1 MLNGIFGFMIGASL
15 LFGLC
20 RGQGDAVLAAML
32 SGAGDGVKAVVDMAG
47 MFALFCGMASIL
59 RSAGAAQW
67 LAKRLR
73 PVIGRLLGPDTPDDA
88 LEYAVMN
95 LTANL
100 LGLGNAATPMGIRA
114 ARAMHRGGD
123 AASDELC
130 LLVVCNSASIQ
141 LIPATVAGIRAAA
154 GARAP
159 FDILP
164 AVWLASAVSVT
175 AGILAAK
182 LLARLGRRR

>member
-73 PVIGRLLGPDTPDDA
+73 PVIGPLMGPDTPDDA

-100 LGLGNAATPMGIRA
+100 LGLGNAATPMGIQAARRMALGREAASNALCMFLVINSSSVQLLPTTVIALRA
-114 ARAMHRGGD
+114 AEGSANPGAVTGP
-123 AASDELC
+123 AIVATGIST
-130 LLVVCNSASIQ
+130 LV
-141 LIPATVAGIRAAA
+141 
-154 GARAP
+154 
-159 FDILP
+159 
-164 AVWLASAVSVT
+164 
-175 AGILAAK
+175 GILSCKIAEKWA
-182 LLARLGRRR
+182 